1 MLRHLSD
8 TLERSMKGGGIM
20 AKVDI
25 AGCVIDT
32 QAAAELLRI
41 IKEIPA
47 DKRAAFLDELK
58 KPEYY
63 TEE

>member
-1 MLRHLSD
+1 
-8 TLERSMKGGGIM
+8 M
-20 AKVDI
+20 AQVKI
-25 AGCVIDT
+25 AGCVVDVKT
-32 QAAAELLRI
+32 AEELLRI

-63 TEE
+63 AEK

>member
-1 MLRHLSD
+1 MMHVK
-8 TLERSMKGGGIM
+8 ERMKGGETM

-25 AGCVIDT
+25 AGCVVDIKT
-32 QAAAELLRI
+32 AAELLRI

-47 DKRAAFLDELK
+47 DKRAAFLEELK
-58 KPEYY
+58 KREYY

>member
-1 MLRHLSD
+1 
-8 TLERSMKGGGIM
+8 M
-20 AKVDI
+20 ALVNI
-25 AGCVIDT
+25 AGCVVDT
-32 QAAAELLRI
+32 KTAEELLKI

-63 TEE
+63 SEK

>member
-1 MLRHLSD
+1 
-8 TLERSMKGGGIM
+8 M

-25 AGCVIDT
+25 AGYVIDT
-32 QAAAELLRI
+32 ATAAELLQI

>member
-1 MLRHLSD
+1 MHRKRIL
-8 TLERSMKGGGIM
+8 KGGETM

-25 AGCVIDT
+25 AGCVVDIKT
-32 QAAAELLRI
+32 AAELLRI

-47 DKRAAFLDELK
+47 DTRAAFLDELK
-58 KPEYY
+58 KAEYY

>member
-1 MLRHLSD
+1 
-8 TLERSMKGGGIM
+8 M

-25 AGCVIDT
+25 AGCVVDIKT
-32 QAAAELLRI
+32 AAELLRI